1 MLISRRFKD
10 QKPSSINTR
19 IRATR
24 RLFTGGMRMK
34 AVNAVKLRIVMN
46 CMTQPPFYYHKEH
59 TNRFSRAIESC
70 RYLDALISQRRE
82 ILKKEGKI

>member
-1 MLISRRFKD
+1 ME
-10 QKPSSINTR
+10 
-19 IRATR
+19 
-24 RLFTGGMRMK
+24 

-59 TNRFSRAIESC
+59 TNRFARAIECC
-70 RYLDALISQRRE
+70 RYLDELISQRRE